1 MCQNELDLFSSF
13 RTVPACD
20 GNGVIWG
27 SPDCLISQP
36 ALYIT
41 LFNRQKKTVAKKR
54 NKKYVQYSQ
63 NKFNI

>member
-41 LFNRQKKTVAKKR
+41 LFNRQKNGSQEKKQ
-54 NKKYVQYSQ
+54 KICTIQSE
-63 NKFNI
+63 